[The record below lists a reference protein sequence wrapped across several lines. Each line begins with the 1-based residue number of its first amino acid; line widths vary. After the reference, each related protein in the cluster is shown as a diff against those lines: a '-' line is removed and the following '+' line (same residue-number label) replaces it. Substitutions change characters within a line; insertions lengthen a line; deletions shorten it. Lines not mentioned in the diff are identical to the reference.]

1 MHAAPPVGS
10 VPVMSAVAAGSGPL
24 GRVDVWADDA
34 ALDAAERRLDEW
46 EKSLAERA
54 ARAKTLSATMRDLTG
69 TARNPDRTVEVTV
82 DSGGLLID
90 LRLDERIRQQPA
102 AHTARQILETT
113 TAARADLL
121 RQVSDATTQ
130 SLGDDASAQAI
141 VDSYRSRL
149 LPDQGSN
156 DARR

>member
-1 MHAAPPVGS
+1 M
-10 VPVMSAVAAGSGPL
+10 
-24 GRVDVWADDA
+24 WADDA

-46 EKSLAERA
+46 ESSLAERA

-69 TARNPDRTVEVTV
+69 TAHNADRTVDVTV
-82 DSGGLLID
+82 DSAGLLID

-121 RQVSDATTQ
+121 RQVSATVAE

-141 VDSYRSRL
+141 IDSYRSRL
-149 LPDQGSN
+149 LPDQESN

>member
-1 MHAAPPVGS
+1 M
-10 VPVMSAVAAGSGPL
+10 
-24 GRVDVWADDA
+24 WADDA
-34 ALDAAERRLDEW
+34 ALDAAERRLDDW
-46 EKSLAERA
+46 ETSLAERA
-54 ARAKTLSATMRDLTG
+54 KRAKTLSATMRDLTG
-69 TARNPDRTVEVTV
+69 TAHNADQTVDVTV
-82 DSGGLLID
+82 DSAGLLID

-121 RQVSDATTQ
+121 RQVSDAVTE

-141 VDSYRSRL
+141 IDSYRTRVL
-149 LPDQGSN
+149 RDQGPD

>member
-1 MHAAPPVGS
+1 M
-10 VPVMSAVAAGSGPL
+10 
-24 GRVDVWADDA
+24 WADDA

-46 EKSLAERA
+46 ESSLAERA
-54 ARAKTLSATMRDLTG
+54 ERAKTLSATMREMTG
-69 TARNPDRTVEVTV
+69 TARNADRTVDVTV
-82 DSGGLLID
+82 DSAGLLID

-121 RQVSDATTQ
+121 RQVSDAATQ

>member
-1 MHAAPPVGS
+1 M
-10 VPVMSAVAAGSGPL
+10 
-24 GRVDVWADDA
+24 WADDA

-46 EKSLAERA
+46 ESSLAERA
-54 ARAKTLSATMRDLTG
+54 ERAKTLSATMRELTG
-69 TARNPDRTVEVTV
+69 AAHNADRTVDVTV
-82 DSGGLLID
+82 DSAGLLID

-121 RQVSDATTQ
+121 RQVSDAATQ
-130 SLGDDASAQAI
+130 SLGDDPSTQAI

-149 LPDQGSN
+149 LPDQGST

>member
-1 MHAAPPVGS
+1 
-10 VPVMSAVAAGSGPL
+10 MSPVAAGSPL

-46 EKSLAERA
+46 ETSLAERA
-54 ARAKTLSATMRDLTG
+54 ARAKTLSATMRELTG
-69 TARNPDRTVEVTV
+69 TAHNADRTVDVTV
-82 DSGGLLID
+82 DSAGLLID

-121 RQVSDATTQ
+121 RKVSDAATE
-130 SLGDDASAQAI
+130 SMGDDASAQAI
-141 VDSYRSRL
+141 IDSYRSRL
-149 LPDQGSN
+149 LPDPDSN
-156 DARR
+156 DVPR